1 MQMSNESYCRF
12 ENTLEDLE
20 DCYNALANEDMD
32 KLSKSEKKAK
42 NRLIRMC
49 FDISADFYEE
59 D

>member
-1 MQMSNESYCRF
+1 MSNESYCRF

-20 DCYNALANEDMD
+20 DCYHALANEDMD

-42 NRLIRMC
+42 NMLIKMC